1 MAFSFTVEDKCS
13 FLPLNAPF
21 GHIPNGLD
29 STSRSEPVEE
39 LKGYDEDFDPPL
51 ENKHK
56 CSLCHL
62 GLREPVQT
70 ECGHR
75 FCRKCLEHHMRGN
88 AGAPL
93 CPEDKEPLSQSDQ
106 IYSDTF
112 AKQEIL
118 KLEVFCKAKGVGC
131 PWKGPLSLLK
141 DHSHKCLFFC
151 VECEHNCGVQPER
164 KNLQYHMESECLLRK
179 ILCEHC
185 GDAVSWCEVEKH
197 FASCLKYPEQC
208 NECKQE
214 GIQRGKMKFHLQHHC
229 PIVKIK
235 CPFNHVGSCEFEGF
249 QSDAGEH
256 LVEEHL
262 SQIMDLMK
270 IFLIYHKEVMQ
281 RNALKETEVKL
292 KDENRISFEKQTI
305 WNQRLESEVGD
316 MQETLHEHSNE
327 IDLLRHQ
334 QKETLDRVHKLKV
347 EVKLLQQGQQLC
359 NGQYIWKIENMDR
372 RCQDAVSGVSPVMY
386 SPGFYTSPC
395 GYKMCLRINLNGVK
409 SGVGTHVALH
419 VHMMRGDHD
428 KHLEWPFSKGFTLS
442 IVDQSEGSLQYHITK
457 TVVTKPEPS
466 VFQRPVPPWD
476 VISSEYS
483 GYEDFAPIDK
493 IHMPQYCKNNTLL
506 VKFELVD

>member
-1 MAFSFTVEDKCS
+1 M
-13 FLPLNAPF
+13 PLYAPF
-21 GHIPNGLD
+21 GHIPNELD
-29 STSRSEPVEE
+29 STSRSELVEE

-51 ENKHK
+51 EKKHK
-56 CSLCHL
+56 CSICHL

-75 FCRKCLEHHMRGN
+75 LCRKCLE
-88 AGAPL
+88 PL
-93 CPEDKEPLSQSDQ
+93 MSLTGVDTNFSTYYSQVA
-106 IYSDTF
+106 SDT
-112 AKQEIL
+112 
-118 KLEVFCKAKGVGC
+118 LE
-131 PWKGPLSLLK
+131 

-197 FASCLKYPEQC
+197 FGSCLKYPEQCNECKQEGIQRGKKHFGSCLKYPEQC

-229 PIVKIK
+229 PNVKIK
-235 CPFNHVGSCEFEGF
+235 CPFNHVGLCEFEGF

-292 KDENRISFEKQTI
+292 KDENNISFEKQAN

-334 QKETLDRVHKLKV
+334 LKETLDRVHKLKV

-372 RCQDAVSGVSPVMY
+372 CCQDAVSGVSPVMY

-483 GYEDFAPIDK
+483 GYENFAPIDK
-493 IHMPQYCKNNTLL
+493 IHMPQYSRKHLPSR
-506 VKFELVD
+506 ELSMMKRETQEALRQLCHLELKVLKVT